1 MSPGAYVIIYP
12 RTPSF
17 LENRVQ
23 KVIFSPQLCMEV
35 YSCVIDS
42 FPGLRLRNLSQE
54 INGLCSELPCLGQ
67 QGASHTPN
75 SLQSP
80 YGSLLCADS
89 REGCSLG
96 SLSYLV
102 YFPVAIVFPP
112 SCVWAGLLPPDS
124 AFPIA
129 YSLSSM
135 ATSLCIGGK
144 WGMGFCR
151 THVHR
156 VSSWTPLL

>member
-67 QGASHTPN
+67 QGASHTPTPC
-75 SLQSP
+75 SP
-80 YGSLLCADS
+80 HMALCS
-89 REGCSLG
+89 VRT
-96 SLSYLV
+96 V
-102 YFPVAIVFPP
+102 
-112 SCVWAGLLPPDS
+112 
-124 AFPIA
+124 
-129 YSLSSM
+129 
-135 ATSLCIGGK
+135 GK
-144 WGMGFCR
+144 AAAWGA
-151 THVHR
+151 
-156 VSSWTPLL
+156 